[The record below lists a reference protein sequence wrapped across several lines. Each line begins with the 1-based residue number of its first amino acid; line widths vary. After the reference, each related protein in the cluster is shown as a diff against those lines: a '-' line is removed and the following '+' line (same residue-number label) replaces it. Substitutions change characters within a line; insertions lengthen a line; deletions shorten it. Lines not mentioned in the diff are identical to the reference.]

1 MTSVGVLVPVRGPAP
16 YLADALA
23 SVLEQ
28 APAPDAVVVVD
39 DASPDPVR
47 LDPAHAR
54 RCTLVRREE
63 RGGAPG
69 ARDTGLEHLEA
80 DLVALIDADDVWRPG
95 KLAAQ
100 LAALDAHPEAAAC
113 FGRARI
119 VDGAGRPTGER
130 WEELPGGVLGPEE
143 LTPVVFE
150 RNPIPTSSVVLQRAD
165 LVAAGGF
172 AGPPQCED
180 QALWLR
186 LLRRGH
192 GFVCVPEV
200 LVDYRRHAAAL
211 TADVAALAESSLLV
225 HESHAASVDE
235 ALARRVH
242 ASDLTALARGRIR
255 QRRYGEARA
264 ALAEAASLQPAGARE
279 RVLRALLA
287 VPGLRGLLGRRA
299 PYGG

>member
-16 YLADALA
+16 YLPEALD
-23 SVLEQ
+23 SVLGQ

-39 DASPDPVR
+39 DASPEPVR

-54 RCTLVRREE
+54 RCTLVRRQEP
-63 RGGAPG
+63 GGAPG
-69 ARDTGLEHLEA
+69 ARDTGLAHLSM

-113 FGRARI
+113 FGRARV

-172 AGPPQCED
+172 AGPPPCED
-180 QALWLR
+180 QDLWLR
-186 LLRRGH
+186 LLRHGH

-225 HESHAASVDE
+225 HETHAAGVDA
-235 ALARRVH
+235 ALVRRVH

-264 ALAEAASLQPAGARE
+264 ALAEAASLEPAGARE
-279 RVLRALLA
+279 RLLRALLA
-287 VPGLRGLLGRRA
+287 VPGLRATLGRRQ
-299 PYGG
+299 PYRA

>member
-16 YLADALA
+16 YLADALE

-47 LDPAHAR
+47 LDSAHAR
-54 RCTLVRREE
+54 CCTLVRREE

-119 VDGAGRPTGER
+119 IDGAGRPTGER
-130 WEELPGGVLGPEE
+130 WEELPGGVLGPKE

-150 RNPIPTSSVVLQRAD
+150 RNPIPTSSVVLRRAA

-172 AGPPQCED
+172 AGPPRGED

-200 LVDYRRHAAAL
+200 LVDYRRHAGAL
-211 TADVAALAESSLLV
+211 TAD
-225 HESHAASVDE
+225 
-235 ALARRVH
+235 
-242 ASDLTALARGRIR
+242 
-255 QRRYGEARA
+255 
-264 ALAEAASLQPAGARE
+264 
-279 RVLRALLA
+279 
-287 VPGLRGLLGRRA
+287 
-299 PYGG
+299 

>member
-1 MTSVGVLVPVRGPAP
+1 MTSVGVLMPVREPAR
-16 YLADALA
+16 YLADALE

-28 APAPDAVVVVD
+28 APAPDAIVVVD
-39 DASPDPVR
+39 DASPEPVR
-47 LDPAHAR
+47 LDPAQAR
-54 RCTLVRREE
+54 RCTLVRRKE

-69 ARDTGLEHLEA
+69 ARDTGLERLSA

-95 KLAAQ
+95 KLATQ
-100 LAALDAHPEAAAC
+100 LAAFEAHPEAAAC

-119 VDGAGRPTGER
+119 VDGSSRSTGER
-130 WEELPGGVLGPEE
+130 WEELPGGMLGPEE

-150 RNPIPTSSVVLQRAD
+150 RNPIPTSSVVLKRAD

-172 AGPPQCED
+172 AGPLRCED

-192 GFVCVPEV
+192 GFVSVPEV
-200 LVDYRRHAAAL
+200 LVDYRRHAEAL

-225 HESHAASVDE
+225 HEIHAADVDA

-242 ASDLTALARGRIR
+242 ASDLAALARGRIR

-264 ALAEAASLQPAGARE
+264 ALAEAASLEPAGARE
-279 RVLRALLA
+279 RLLRALLA
-287 VPGLRGLLGRRA
+287 MPGLRSTLGRRR
-299 PYGG
+299 PYRA